1 MKVATLWMFWLF
13 WTEYS
18 RTDDSYLR
26 YFFAYFLLESS
37 DRSVIWSWVGLSQKW
52 SKVQVILHQRDAFL
66 ENLKEFNGLLTYLP
80 HVDMNSPFPVIK
92 VLDMLQDEK
101 LPNNKTWSKITFVV
115 IEELFLSQQALHS
128 KKKGF
133 LRVSTVSFAE
143 FCSKNQPRHQGAV
156 SVGRPAMTEAMD
168 LLAASQNE
176 RGGRRWLQVNP
187 EQNTQNYGNFRWFC
201 VLEGV

>member
-128 KKKGF
+128 KKKRIPEGF
-133 LRVSTVSFAE
+133 HGIICWVLLQKSAETPRCRFCWKACHDRGDGPLSSFPKRAGWEEVIAGKPRAE
-143 FCSKNQPRHQGAV
+143 HPK
-156 SVGRPAMTEAMD
+156 
-168 LLAASQNE
+168 L
-176 RGGRRWLQVNP
+176 W
-187 EQNTQNYGNFRWFC
+187 
-201 VLEGV
+201 

>member
-92 VLDMLQDEK
+92 ALDTLPGRKIYPTTK
-101 LPNNKTWSKITFVV
+101 LDQNQVCCDRRAIFITTSPSF
-115 IEELFLSQQALHS
+115 
-128 KKKGF
+128 KKKQDSWGF
-133 LRVSTVSFAE
+133 PRYHVLSFLLQKSAE
-143 FCSKNQPRHQGAV
+143 TPRCRFCSKACHDRG
-156 SVGRPAMTEAMD
+156 D
-168 LLAASQNE
+168 ASQN
-176 RGGRRWLQVNP
+176 GAGWGL
-187 EQNTQNYGNFRWFC
+187 
-201 VLEGV
+201 GVIAGKPRAEHPKLG